1 MSQLAFFQGAEIG
14 LLEAPLHPG
23 TPVGLAFW
31 LLVLLG
37 AAVQAVIRLRGRT
50 VLARWGFP
58 ALLAAGL
65 LGCDI
70 ACQCITG
77 WDLLLPL
84 LAYFALLWLLAG
96 ALLVNLFHFL
106 RNILL
111 KRV

>member
-1 MSQLAFFQGAEIG
+1 MYKRQ
-14 LLEAPLHPG
+14 
-23 TPVGLAFW
+23 PVGLAFW

-50 VLARWGFP
+50 ALARWGFP

-84 LAYFALLWLLAG
+84 LAYFALLWLLLG
-96 ALLVNLFHFL
+96 AVLVNLFRFL
-106 RNILL
+106 CKIQG
-111 KRV
+111 KKT

>member
-1 MSQLAFFQGAEIG
+1 MSQLAFFLGAEIG

-31 LLVLLG
+31 LLLALG
-37 AAVQAVIRLRGRT
+37 AAVQGVIRLRGRT

-96 ALLVNLFHFL
+96 GFLVNLFHFL